1 MFMFTIFLQKPD
13 NLNREKTVVSKV
25 GKIEVSFPSCY
36 SLVSLSL
43 FVVVSVDLESC
54 QYAAYH
60 NFSIYPFLF
69 NRSISVIFPMFFPSC
84 FR

>member
-1 MFMFTIFLQKPD
+1 VFMFTIFLQKPD

-43 FVVVSVDLESC
+43 FC
-54 QYAAYH
+54 G
-60 NFSIYPFLF
+60 
-69 NRSISVIFPMFFPSC
+69 FFC
-84 FR
+84 